1 MLVDISIQGPFPL
14 RATSAS
20 SASEVNPPIIW
31 SAEVLFWEFVLGKIG
46 KK

>member
-1 MLVDISIQGPFPL
+1 MMPVDIFIQGPFPL

-20 SASEVNPPIIW
+20 SASIIW
-31 SAEVLFWEFVLGKIG
+31 STEVLFWKSILDKIG